1 MQELELSY
9 TVGRN
14 GKWKNWKMVWQ
25 FLKTLNIHLPHNPS
39 IHSEKKGNI
48 CPHIDLYNN
57 VHNSFIW
64 KQLKCHQQQMS
75 KQIMVNPYNETLL
88 NNKKEGNVDTSNKK
102 DESQN
107 NYSESKEDRQK
118 RSMYCMIP
126 FT

>member
-1 MQELELSY
+1 
-9 TVGRN
+9 
-14 GKWKNWKMVWQ
+14 
-25 FLKTLNIHLPHNPS
+25 
-39 IHSEKKGNI
+39 
-48 CPHIDLYNN
+48 
-57 VHNSFIW
+57 
-64 KQLKCHQQQMS
+64 MS